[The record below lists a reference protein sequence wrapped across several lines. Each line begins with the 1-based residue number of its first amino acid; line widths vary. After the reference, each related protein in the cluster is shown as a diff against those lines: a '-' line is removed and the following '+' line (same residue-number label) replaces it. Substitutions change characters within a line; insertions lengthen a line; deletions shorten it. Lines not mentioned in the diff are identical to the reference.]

1 MRKLLLG
8 SAALIAMSVASMG
21 GPAVAADMPVKAR
34 PLPPV
39 YTWTGC
45 YLGAFVG
52 YETGRS
58 RHVNNDPV
66 SVPPFAGADIA
77 AFHMS
82 GFNGGFD
89 GGCNYQFGAWVI
101 GFEVDGAASNKDGQS
116 RVLPPFNTDFIA
128 QTSERWFAT
137 ARARLGYAWDKTLF
151 YVTGGAAW
159 AGVQTTDWLATTPAT
174 SMSDKRTV
182 VGWTVGAGWEYA
194 LGYGWSIKSEY
205 LYMDFGRHS
214 FFNPPDRCQP
224 AGVAGDCRPTFT
236 GALPTD
242 VSLRNH
248 VWKVGMNYKFD
259 WGKAPVIA
267 KY

>member
-39 YTWTGC
+39 YTWTRC

-52 YETGRS
+52 YETGRAKE
-58 RHVNNDPV
+58 RTLAGVD
-66 SVPPFAGADIA
+66 FASY
-77 AFHMS
+77 HLS

-101 GFEVDGAASNKDGQS
+101 GIEVDGAATNKDGQS
-116 RVLPPFNTDFIA
+116 LTPSFTFIT
-128 QTSERWFAT
+128 QTNERWLAT
-137 ARARLGYAWDKTLF
+137 ARGRIGYAWDKTLF
-151 YVTGGAAW
+151 YVTGGGAW
-159 AGVQTTDWLATTPAT
+159 AGVEATAFLSTQPITALHH
-174 SMSDKRTV
+174 KRTLS
-182 VGWTVGAGWEYA
+182 GWTVGAGWEYA
-194 LGYGWSIKSEY
+194 LGYGWWIKSEF
-205 LYMDFGRHS
+205 LYVNFGWKS
-214 FFNPPDRCQP
+214 FFDPPDTPVCIGCTAPR
-224 AGVAGDCRPTFT
+224 DIYH
-236 GALPTD
+236 
-242 VSLRNH
+242 NNYIY
-248 VWKVGMNYKFD
+248 KVGMNYKFD